1 MKNIIIASLLAGA
14 GSALSS
20 AAVAQTPAPPSAP
33 VDPFAAIPAPR
44 PADVATA
51 DALLVAVY
59 GVISGDKGVKRD
71 WNRFRSLFYP
81 GARMIP
87 TGVSAKTGKAGARM
101 ITPEEYI
108 KSSGPYL
115 EGEGFHEV
123 EVARRVESFGN
134 IAHAFSTY
142 AASHALSDPEPF
154 LRGINSIQL
163 LNDGT
168 RWWVLSI
175 AWSAETPASPLPD
188 KYLTAPTP

>member
-1 MKNIIIASLLAGA
+1 MKIIIIASLLAGA
-14 GSALSS
+14 GLAPSS
-20 AAVAQTPAPPSAP
+20 TAIAQTPAPAATP

-44 PADVATA
+44 PADVTTA

-59 GVISGDKGVKRD
+59 DVISGDKGVKRD
-71 WNRFRSLFYP
+71 WDRFRSLFHP

-123 EVARRVESFGN
+123 EVARRIETYGTL
-134 IAHAFSTY
+134 AHVFSTY
-142 AASHALSDPEPF
+142 AARHSLADPEPF